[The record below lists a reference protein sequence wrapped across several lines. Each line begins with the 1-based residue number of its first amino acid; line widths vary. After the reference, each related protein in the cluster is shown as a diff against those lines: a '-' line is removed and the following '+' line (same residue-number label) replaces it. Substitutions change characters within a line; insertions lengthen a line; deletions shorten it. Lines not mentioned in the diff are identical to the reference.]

1 MANTF
6 QLRTGVFVVGMAAS
20 IAASVALTPKPMHTA
35 GAAPPMSLS
44 QVVPKAFGNWVID
57 ESAPP
62 QIVNPTLQA
71 TLDEHYSD
79 TLTRN
84 YIDPQGNR
92 IMLSVAYGADQS
104 RALQVHK
111 PEHCYDAFGYK
122 LTGIYKDALP
132 TSSVGSIPVMRLV
145 ATKDARIEP
154 ITYWIKSGD
163 YLIRGWVEQNVAR
176 VKSGLKG
183 HLPDGL
189 LVRVST
195 IEADPKHAY
204 SVQTRFVNDM
214 IGAIKPQGQQFL
226 LGTNFMAKQP
236 PTP

>member
-6 QLRTGVFVVGMAAS
+6 QLRTGVFIVGMVVS
-20 IAASVALTPKPMHTA
+20 IAASVALTPKPTHAA
-35 GAAPPMSLS
+35 GEAPPLRLS
-44 QVVPKAFGNWVID
+44 QIVPPAFGNWVID
-57 ESAPP
+57 QSTPP

-71 TLDEHYSD
+71 NINERYSE

-84 YIDPQGNR
+84 YIDPEGNR
-92 IMLSVAYGADQS
+92 VMLSIAYGADQS

-111 PEHCYDAFGYK
+111 PEHCYDAFGY
-122 LTGIYKDALP
+122 TIRGIYKDALV
-132 TSSVGSIPVMRLV
+132 TSIGSIPVMRLV
-145 ATKDARIEP
+145 ASKDARNEP

-163 YLIRGWVEQNVAR
+163 FLIRGWVEQNVAR

-195 IEADPKHAY
+195 IEADSKHAY
-204 SVQTRFVNDM
+204 SVQTRFINDM
-214 IGAIKPQGQQFL
+214 IGAIKPDGQQFL
-226 LGTNFMAKQP
+226 LGSNFMTKQST
-236 PTP
+236 TP